1 MSKGEALGMVETKG
15 LVGAIEAADQMVKT
29 AGVELL
35 GYGNADGGLI
45 SIYVRG
51 DVGSVTASVEAGVA
65 AARRVGEL
73 VTYHIIPMPFGD
85 VERMLP
91 KVCRRKK

>member
-1 MSKGEALGMVETKG
+1 MAEGEALGMVETKG
-15 LVGAIEAADQMVKT
+15 LTGAIEAADQMVKT
-29 AGVELL
+29 AGVILL

-45 SIYVRG
+45 SVYVRG
-51 DVGSVTASVEAGVA
+51 DVGAVTASVEAGKE

-73 VTYHIIPMPFGD
+73 VTYHIIPMPFED
-85 VERMLP
+85 VNKILP

>member
-1 MSKGEALGMVETKG
+1 MKGEAIGMVETKG

-51 DVGSVTASVEAGVA
+51 DVGSVTASVEAGKE

-73 VTYHIIPMPFGD
+73 VTYHIIPMPFDD
-85 VERMLP
+85 VNRILP
-91 KVCRRKK
+91 EICGGKK

>member
-1 MSKGEALGMVETKG
+1 MAKGEALGMVETKG

-29 AGVELL
+29 AGVELI

-51 DVGSVTASVEAGVA
+51 DVGAVTASVEAGKE

-73 VTYHIIPMPFGD
+73 VTYHIIPMPFKD
-85 VERMLP
+85 VEKILP
-91 KVCRRKK
+91 EVCRRKK

>member
-1 MSKGEALGMVETKG
+1 MAKGEALGMVETKG

-51 DVGSVTASVEAGVA
+51 DVGSVTAAVEAGKD
-65 AARRVGEL
+65 AARKVGEL
-73 VTYHIIPMPFGD
+73 VTYHIIPMPFKD
-85 VERMLP
+85 VEKIIP
-91 KVCRRKK
+91 EVCGSKK